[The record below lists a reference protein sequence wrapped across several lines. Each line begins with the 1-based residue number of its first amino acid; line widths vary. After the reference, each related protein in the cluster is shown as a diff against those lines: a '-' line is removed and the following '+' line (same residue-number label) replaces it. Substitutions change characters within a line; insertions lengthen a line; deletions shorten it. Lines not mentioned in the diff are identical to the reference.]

1 MLTKEQLLD
10 EAQKQKQA
18 LSVMGRWRSWLFVL
32 TTCFVVV
39 AAFGLQRS
47 VAFGAI
53 CVALAVACFV
63 CLLVVNLAIRNG
75 RRNVERML
83 DSLKSPPLMGK

>member
-32 TTCFVVV
+32 TTCFAVI

-47 VAFGAI
+47 IILGAI
-53 CVALAVACFV
+53 CVALAVLCFV
-63 CLLVVNLAIRNG
+63 CTLIVNLAIRNG

-83 DSLKSPPLMGK
+83 DSLKS

>member
-18 LSVMGRWRSWLFVL
+18 LSVMGRWRGWLFAL
-32 TTCFVVV
+32 TTCFAVV
-39 AAFGLQRS
+39 AAFGLQRN
-47 VAFGAI
+47 VILGAV
-53 CVALAVACFV
+53 CVALAVVSFV
-63 CLLVVNLAIRNG
+63 CLLIVNLAIRNG

-83 DSLKSPPLMGK
+83 DSLKS

>member
-32 TTCFVVV
+32 TTCFAVI

-47 VAFGAI
+47 VILGAI
-53 CVALAVACFV
+53 CVALAVLCFV
-63 CLLVVNLAIRNG
+63 CLLIVNLAIRNG

-83 DSLKSPPLMGK
+83 DSLKS

>member
-32 TTCFVVV
+32 TTCFAVV

-47 VAFGAI
+47 VILGAI
-53 CVALAVACFV
+53 CVALAVLCFA
-63 CLLVVNLAIRNG
+63 CLLIVNLAIRNG

-83 DSLKSPPLMGK
+83 DSLKY

>member
-18 LSVMGRWRSWLFVL
+18 LSVMGRWRSWLFAL
-32 TTCFVVV
+32 TTCFAVA

-47 VAFGAI
+47 VILGAI
-53 CVALAVACFV
+53 CVALAVVSFV
-63 CLLVVNLAIRNG
+63 CLLIVNLAIRNG

-83 DSLKSPPLMGK
+83 DSLKS

>member
-39 AAFGLQRS
+39 AAFGL
-47 VAFGAI
+47 
-53 CVALAVACFV
+53 
-63 CLLVVNLAIRNG
+63 
-75 RRNVERML
+75 
-83 DSLKSPPLMGK
+83 